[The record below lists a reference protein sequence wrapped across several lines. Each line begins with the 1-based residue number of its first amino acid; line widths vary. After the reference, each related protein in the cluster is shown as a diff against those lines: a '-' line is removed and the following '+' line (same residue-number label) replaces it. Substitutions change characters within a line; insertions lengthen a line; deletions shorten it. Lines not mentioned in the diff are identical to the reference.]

1 MSPVLIDLGF
11 ALTVAVLGAAGGWWL
26 RGSGVRRQS
35 MRNGAEE
42 RRNREVLSRLH
53 DLAARVASDVG
64 QHQSRVEEIN
74 EELVS
79 AKTPESDAVVTV
91 VTRLINTNRQMQEQ
105 LATAREKLREQ
116 AKQMECSAAEARTDA
131 LTGLA
136 NRRALDQEMACQFE
150 AFQRYGRRMALVMV
164 DVDHFKRFND
174 TYGHQVGDRVLC
186 GLAGDLLRQAMP
198 NDLVSRYG
206 GEEFALVLPGT
217 SLETARA
224 RAEKLR
230 EAVEA
235 ARYRDG
241 GAELR
246 VTISIGVAALAAG
259 DDDPAG
265 LIRRA
270 DAALYASKQNGRN
283 RVSWHDGRQ
292 VQDRTPQTP
301 PLPPEPQ
308 IAEAKPQPSKEP
320 QPPAEESAGHGHD
333 LCNRAAFCKLA
344 QRRLDECRQA
354 GRPVSVLLLRV
365 DGFSEILAAYGQ
377 PASSLAT
384 RITVQLLGASF
395 QGMDAAGQFEAGT
408 FAALLPGMGTAQAV
422 ALGERLRL
430 AIARCKFPLAG
441 QSFRFTVSVA
451 GAEAHRRDDLQR
463 LLERLEETLDAAAA
477 TGGNCTFLHTGQSPE
492 PAGVDTT
499 TAPAASACGTAG

>member
-1 MSPVLIDLGF
+1 MLPVLIDLGF
-11 ALTVAVLGAAGGWWL
+11 ASTVAVLGVAAGWWL

-53 DLAARVASDVG
+53 ELAARVANDVG

-74 EELVS
+74 EELAS

-91 VTRLINTNRQMQEQ
+91 VTRLIKTNRQMQEQ

-136 NRRALDQEMACQFE
+136 NRRALDQEMACQLE
-150 AFQRYGRRMALVMV
+150 AFQRHGRKMALVML

-174 TYGHQVGDRVLC
+174 TYGHQVGDHVLC

-217 SLETARA
+217 SLETACA

-230 EAVEA
+230 QAVEA
-235 ARYRDG
+235 AQYSEG

-246 VTISIGVAALAAG
+246 VRISIGVAALIAG
-259 DDDPAG
+259 DDPAG

-320 QPPAEESAGHGHD
+320 QPPAEEAAGHGRD
-333 LCNRAAFCKLA
+333 LCNRTAFCQLA
-344 QRRLDECRQA
+344 QHRLDECRQA

-365 DGFSEILAAYGQ
+365 DGFSEILAVYGQ

-384 RITVQLLGASF
+384 RITMQLLGASF
-395 QGMDAAGQFEAGT
+395 HGMDAAGQFEAGT

-441 QSFRFTVSVA
+441 QPFHFTVSVA
-451 GAEAHRRDDLQR
+451 GAEAHRGDDLQR
-463 LLERLEETLDAAAA
+463 LLERLEASLDAAAA
-477 TGGNCTFLHTGQSPE
+477 AGGNCTFLHTGQSPE
-492 PAGVDTT
+492 PAAPGTT
-499 TAPAASACGTAG
+499 AAPAASACGTVG